1 MSANAEEMDLKG
13 TALFE
18 LRDVETGEV
27 TERHEKNL
35 VVDDGKNDVL
45 KALGNLSGGGNAFPY
60 LAVGDDGTSPAS
72 GDSSLV
78 SEVERIALED
88 GNNEYSHDTAAV
100 EISGTWKFGTSQ
112 ANTTLREAGLFS
124 ASSGGVMFNRTL
136 IDPAISKSSSE
147 ELTVTWTLS
156 FV

>member
-1 MSANAEEMDLKG
+1 MSAKEKMDLKG
-13 TALFE
+13 TVLFE

-27 TERHEKNL
+27 TERHEENL

-45 KALGNLSGGGNAFPY
+45 KALGNLGGGNAFPY

-78 SEVERIALED
+78 NEVERIALD
-88 GNNEYSHDTAAV
+88 DSNNEYTHDTAAV
-100 EISGTWKFGTSQ
+100 EISGTWTFGTSQ